1 MTRRNFIKNGFLTS
15 LIFVSFKTKIQATT
29 LFDSVTLLQD
39 DLFPEIKD
47 FGISTKNINAKNY
60 LIFVLAHKKVSDSD
74 KKFIKDGIKW
84 LNEEALKL
92 HNKLYPKL
100 SHKQREEVL
109 NSISKQSWGES
120 FISTM
125 LKYIFEALLGD
136 PIYGINKDEVGW
148 KWLKHKAGLPRPLEV
163 YRG

>member
-1 MTRRNFIKNGFLTS
+1 MKRRDFIKNSFLTS
-15 LIFVSFKTKIQATT
+15 LIFVSFNTKIQATT
-29 LFDSVTLLQD
+29 IFDTVTVFQD

-47 FGISTKNINAKNY
+47 FGINTKTISAKNY
-60 LIFVLAHKKVSDSD
+60 LIFILAHKKVSDSD
-74 KKFIKDGIKW
+74 KKFIKNGIKW

-92 HNKLYPKL
+92 HKKIYPKL
-100 SHKQREEVL
+100 SHEQRQKVL
-109 NSISKQSWGES
+109 NSISKEHWGEN
-120 FISTM
+120 FIYTM
-125 LKYIFEALLGD
+125 LDYIFEALLGD

>member
-1 MTRRNFIKNGFLTS
+1 MKRREFIKHSFLTS
-15 LIFVSFKTKIQATT
+15 LIFVSFNTKTQATT
-29 LFDSVTLLQD
+29 IFDTITVLQD

-47 FGISTKNINAKNY
+47 FGISTKTISAKNY

-92 HNKLYPKL
+92 HNKLYTKL
-100 SHKQREEVL
+100 TDKQREEVL

-120 FISTM
+120 FIEAM

-148 KWLKHKAGLPRPLEV
+148 KWLEHKAGLPRPLEI